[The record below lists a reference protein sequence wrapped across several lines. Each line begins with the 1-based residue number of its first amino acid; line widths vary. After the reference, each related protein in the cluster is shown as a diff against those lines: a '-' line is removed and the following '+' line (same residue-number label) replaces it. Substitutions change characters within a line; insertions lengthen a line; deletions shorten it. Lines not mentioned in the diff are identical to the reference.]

1 MAYNGRSNFKL
12 NRALA
17 LVDGWNAQTLAGD
30 TTLTVKDSQM
40 QAIDPGGAGRNV
52 TLPAG
57 ETKGRFMFIA
67 NKADGAEGIALLQPD
82 SSTSLATVHQNDMAI
97 IYATDDIADAA
108 TSGWSLF
115 FMVSGAIT

>member
-1 MAYNGRSNFKL
+1 MAYNGRSSFKL

-17 LVDGWNAQTLAGD
+17 LVEGWTAQTLAGD
-30 TTLTVKDSQM
+30 ATLTVKDSQF

-57 ETKGRFMFIA
+57 ELRGRFMFIA
-67 NKADGAEGIALLQPD
+67 NKADADEGIVLLQPD
-82 SSTSLATVHQNDMAI
+82 AATSVCTVSQNDMAI
-97 IYATDDIADAA
+97 VYATDDIADAA
-108 TSGWSLF
+108 TSGWALF

>member
-1 MAYNGRSNFKL
+1 MAYNGRSSFKL

-17 LVDGWNAQTLAGD
+17 LVEGWTAQTLAGD
-30 TTLTVKDSQM
+30 ATLTVKDSQF

-57 ETKGRFMFIA
+57 ELRGRFMFIA
-67 NKADGAEGIALLQPD
+67 NKADADEGIVLLQPD
-82 SSTSLATVHQNDMAI
+82 AATSVCTVSQGDMAI
-97 IYATDDIADAA
+97 VYATDDIADAA
-108 TSGWSLF
+108 TSGWALF

>member
-1 MAYNGRSNFKL
+1 MAYNGRSSFKL

-17 LVDGWNAQTLAGD
+17 LVEGFTAQTLSGD
-30 TTLTVKDSQM
+30 TTLTVKDSQF

-57 ETKGRFMFIA
+57 DVRGRCMFIA
-67 NKADGAEGIALLQPD
+67 NKADADEGIVLLQPD
-82 SSTSLATVHQNDMAI
+82 GSSVAATVSQNDMAI
-97 IYATDDIADAA
+97 IYATDDIADGA

>member
-1 MAYNGRSNFKL
+1 MAYNGRSSFKL

-17 LVDGWNAQTLAGD
+17 LVEGFTAQTLSGD
-30 TTLTVKDSQM
+30 TTLTVKDSQF

-57 ETKGRFMFIA
+57 DVRGRFMFIA
-67 NKADGAEGIALLQPD
+67 NKADADEGIVLLQPNG
-82 SSTSLATVHQNDMAI
+82 STVAATVSQNDMAI
-97 IYATDDIADAA
+97 IYATDDIADGAS
-108 TSGWSLF
+108 SGWSLF

>member
-17 LVDGWNAQTLAGD
+17 LVDGWTAQTLAGD

-67 NKADGAEGIALLQPD
+67 NKADADEGIVLLQPD
-82 SSTSLATVHQNDMAI
+82 ASTSLCTISQNDMAI

>member
-1 MAYNGRSNFKL
+1 MAYNGRSSFKL

-17 LVDGWNAQTLAGD
+17 LVEGFTAQTLSGD
-30 TTLTVKDSQM
+30 TTLTVKDSQF

-57 ETKGRFMFIA
+57 DVRGRFMFIG
-67 NKADGAEGIALLQPD
+67 NKADADEGIVLLQPD
-82 SSTSLATVHQNDMAI
+82 GSSVAATVSQNDMAI
-97 IYATDDIADAA
+97 IYATDDIADGA

>member
-1 MAYNGRSNFKL
+1 MAYNGRSSFKL

-17 LVDGWNAQTLAGD
+17 LVEGFTAQTLSGD
-30 TTLTVKDSQM
+30 TTLTVKDSQF

-57 ETKGRFMFIA
+57 DVRGRFMFIA
-67 NKADGAEGIALLQPD
+67 NKADADEGIVLLQPD
-82 SSTSLATVHQNDMAI
+82 GSTTAATVSQNDLAI
-97 IYATDDIADAA
+97 IYATDDIADGAS
-108 TSGWSLF
+108 SGWSLF

>member
-1 MAYNGRSNFKL
+1 MAYNGRSSFKL

-17 LVDGWNAQTLAGD
+17 LVEGFTAQTLSGD
-30 TTLTVKDSQM
+30 TTLTVKDSQF

-57 ETKGRFMFIA
+57 DVRGRFMFIA
-67 NKADGAEGIALLQPD
+67 NKADADEGIVLLQPD
-82 SSTSLATVHQNDMAI
+82 GSTTAATVSQNDMAI
-97 IYATDDIADAA
+97 IYATDDIADGAS
-108 TSGWSLF
+108 SGWSLF